1 MAPSRSPYFPSLI
14 LKLATPSSAPEIR
27 LLLSDENGIT
37 AGSSISH
44 IIENSR
50 HSPRLKFR
58 TEFSVLQTENMS
70 YITHSA
76 LHIRDI
82 TDAHRVLEAVRL
94 NILPLIKRRLV
105 PYECAQLGSG
115 NVFVWEESEYEDRL
129 VRWTEGRRWSQ
140 SKLRRDCLVYEEKIE
155 TTCAER
161 QAKAARRA
169 MKVSGPPQPIPT
181 PPMRKDRPS
190 KVGGLTKKTY
200 SVTVQLP
207 GAAAT
212 RKWHVVAYCS
222 ACDVADLPVIEDYD
236 YLRNI
241 RVLSGVFVNSN
252 RAVNGSLERFPPPLQ
267 LAMPGGRSPSS
278 TEGSMSPVISTDD
291 CELEHFPANSPQ
303 FPGQVLPP
311 LSPSHAPITLPSLS
325 SLGYLP
331 PSSSGVSSYRS
342 HYRATGSEDRRV
354 LDKFRVLVVLGL
366 RPRDI
371 RPGHQ
376 RKASAHAKEVQ
387 AYKDTRKWETS
398 RESQRLSTGGA
409 RCMSSSVKA
418 RNVASEV
425 EKPDRAMGRRC
436 YQISCSGDESSA
448 SLRIYEPKSI
458 SPSGV
463 LVSRTLCQK

>member
-1 MAPSRSPYFPSLI
+1 MPQPKNA
-14 LKLATPSSAPEIR
+14 
-27 LLLSDENGIT
+27 
-37 AGSSISH
+37 
-44 IIENSR
+44 
-50 HSPRLKFR
+50 
-58 TEFSVLQTENMS
+58 S

-94 NILPLIKRRLV
+94 NILPLIRRRLV
-105 PYECAQLGSG
+105 PYECAQLRSG

-129 VRWTEGRRWSQ
+129 
-140 SKLRRDCLVYEEKIE
+140 LRRDCLVYEEKIE

-181 PPMRKDRPS
+181 PPRRKDRPS

-267 LAMPGGRSPSS
+267 LMVPAGKISGKLAAVSWPGSS
-278 TEGSMSPVISTDD
+278 SSFTLTFTD
-291 CELEHFPANSPQ
+291 H
-303 FPGQVLPP
+303 PP
-311 LSPSHAPITLPSLS
+311 L
-325 SLGYLP
+325 
-331 PSSSGVSSYRS
+331 
-342 HYRATGSEDRRV
+342 
-354 LDKFRVLVVLGL
+354 LVFAG
-366 RPRDI
+366 I
-371 RPGHQ
+371 
-376 RKASAHAKEVQ
+376 SAAEFIQ
-387 AYKDTRKWETS
+387 
-398 RESQRLSTGGA
+398 
-409 RCMSSSVKA
+409 SVII
-418 RNVASEV
+418 
-425 EKPDRAMGRRC
+425 P
-436 YQISCSGDESSA
+436 
-448 SLRIYEPKSI
+448 
-458 SPSGV
+458 
-463 LVSRTLCQK
+463 